1 MVPLNAP
8 DQGAG
13 RRGGS
18 RPLEGPGV
26 ARRIA
31 PFIAAAVVGV
41 AAAPFARGEGSP
53 WDLVAAAALIPLLVA
68 LVLAVPWGRLPAW
81 FQALPPL
88 AGIIIVALVRNDTGG
103 QASEFSALLFLPLAW
118 FAIYG
123 TPAQLI
129 ACVVLQG
136 AAVALPAA
144 LIGAPEYPPTEY
156 VQAVVTIV
164 VSGCLGFIGQRLVA
178 KIRVAAEEQWA
189 ILRSTHESFIA
200 MDREGRITEWNRQ
213 AEEDFGWSRGE
224 AIGRRLAGTIVPEEY
239 RDLDD
244 GLRRYAETGAA
255 VVTGR
260 RVEVMAQ
267 RRDGSTFPAELS
279 ISAVEGELGL
289 RFNAF
294 IHDIS
299 ERLDAE
305 AGLRAAEEQFRRA
318 FDDAGVGMAIATP
331 AGTFGRVN
339 RALADIT
346 GYSVEQLTGMRVG
359 EIAHPADQGR
369 ILDALERMGNGEA
382 ERHQS
387 EKRLYHKDGH
397 LVWVM
402 LNVSAVRDPDGEI
415 SHLIA
420 QLQDI
425 SERKLAEERL
435 AYQASHDPLTGLPN
449 RILLD
454 DRIALALNRLRRV
467 GLPLAVL
474 FLDLDRFKIVNDTFG
489 HDAGDQLLLEVA
501 ERLRGVVRPSD
512 TIARVGGDEF
522 VILCEEV
529 TPDAAA
535 TLAQRIGESIAMPFS
550 VEGRDVVVTSSVGI
564 AINSDPSV
572 LPGTLLANA
581 DAAMYEAKTRGRSR
595 YAFFAA
601 EMRARASGRLDF
613 ERELRGAV
621 SASGIVVHYQPQF
634 DLRNRRVVGAEA
646 LARWQ
651 HPQRGLLPASEFLPL
666 AEESDLV
673 VSVGAF
679 VIEQV
684 VQQALEWRRL
694 DPELQVT
701 VNVSARELAGAEL
714 AGTIADALARNSLPP
729 AALCVEM
736 TESAVIEDPEAAF
749 EVMHDLKD
757 LGVGISI
764 DEFGIGTS
772 AFGLMRR
779 MPRLDV
785 LKIDRTFTSGLGEAG
800 DGGERDLVAVMI
812 GMARA
817 LDMTVM
823 AEGVETANQ
832 AKALRDLGCDAGQGY
847 FLGRPGPAENVDR
860 LLAAPARP

>member
-1 MVPLNAP
+1 
-8 DQGAG
+8 
-13 RRGGS
+13 
-18 RPLEGPGV
+18 
-26 ARRIA
+26 
-31 PFIAAAVVGV
+31 
-41 AAAPFARGEGSP
+41 
-53 WDLVAAAALIPLLVA
+53 LVA
-68 LVLAVPWGRLPAW
+68 LLVVVVAAVPWGKLPAW
-81 FQALPPL
+81 VQALPPL
-88 AGIIIVALVRNDTGG
+88 AGILVVALLRNDTGG
-103 QASEFSALLFLPLAW
+103 QASEFSALLILPLAW

-123 TPAQLI
+123 TAAQIL
-129 ACVVLQG
+129 ACVALQG
-136 AAVALPAA
+136 IALALPAA
-144 LIGAPEYPPTEY
+144 LIGAPEYPATEY
-156 VQAVVTIV
+156 IRAIVTIV
-164 VSGCLGFIGQRLVA
+164 VSGALGIMVQRLVA
-178 KIRVAAEEQWA
+178 KIRVATEEQRSL
-189 ILRSTHESFIA
+189 LRSAHESFIA
-200 MDREGRITEWNRQ
+200 MDRGGRITEWNSQ
-213 AEEDFGWSRGE
+213 AERDFHLSRDE
-224 AIGRRLAGTIVPEEY
+224 AVGRKVGDLIAADEFGDLAE
-239 RDLDD
+239 
-244 GLRRYAETGAA
+244 GLERYAASGQSP
-255 VVTGR
+255 VIGR
-260 RVEVMAQ
+260 RVEATAE
-267 RRDGSTFPAELS
+267 RPDGSTFPVELS
-279 ISAVEGELGL
+279 ISAVEGERGL

-294 IHDIS
+294 VHDIS
-299 ERLDAE
+299 ERLEAE

-331 AGTFGRVN
+331 EGRFERVN

-346 GYSVEQLTGMRVG
+346 GYSRLQLSGMRFG
-359 EIAHPADQGR
+359 EITHPGDRGR
-369 ILDALERMGNGEA
+369 ILDALERMGQGEA

-387 EKRLYHKDGH
+387 EKRLFHRDGH

-402 LNVSAVRDPDGEI
+402 LNVSAVRGPDGEI

-420 QLQDI
+420 QMQDI

-435 AYQASHDPLTGLPN
+435 AYQASHDPLTDLPN

-454 DRIALALNRLRRV
+454 DRIAVALNRLRRV
-467 GLPLAVL
+467 ALPLAVL

-489 HDAGDQLLLEVA
+489 HDAGDRLLLEVA
-501 ERLRGVVRPSD
+501 ERLRSVVRPSD

-522 VILCEEV
+522 VILGEEM

-535 TLAQRIGESIAMPFS
+535 TLAQRIGESIAAPFR
-550 VEGRDVVVTSSVGI
+550 VEERDVVVTSSVGI
-564 AINSDPSV
+564 AINTDPAV

-634 DLRNRRVVGAEA
+634 NLRTGRVLGAEA

-651 HPQRGLLPASEFLPL
+651 HPERGLLPASEFLPI

-679 VIEQV
+679 VIEEV
-684 VQQALEWRRL
+684 VRQASEWRRL
-694 DPELQVT
+694 DPGLRVT
-701 VNVSARELAGAEL
+701 VNVSARELAGSEL
-714 AGTIADALARNSLPP
+714 ASTIADALARNSLP
-729 AALCVEM
+729 ADALCLEM

-757 LGVGISI
+757 LGVGLSI

-785 LKIDRTFTSGLGEAG
+785 LKIDRTFTADLGEAG
-800 DGGERDLVAVMI
+800 DGSERELVAVMI

-832 AKALRDLGCDAGQGY
+832 AKALRDLGCDAAQGF
-847 FLGRPGPAENVDR
+847 FLGRPGPAATIEQ